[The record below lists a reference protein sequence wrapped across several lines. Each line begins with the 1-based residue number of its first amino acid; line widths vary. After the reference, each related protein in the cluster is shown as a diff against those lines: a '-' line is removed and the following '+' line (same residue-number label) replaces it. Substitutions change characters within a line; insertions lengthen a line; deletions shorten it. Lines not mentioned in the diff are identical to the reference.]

1 MQDAAK
7 KIVIFSLIVMVLLV
21 VVGGVFGGSKKTV
34 QPIQQDQYTVQ
45 VTQSTVAADGLNLQ
59 AVGALVKDAKDA
71 EDLER
76 KINESGINNM
86 DLNLDGNVDY
96 IKVQEYGEGD
106 NRGFSLYTEFEAG
119 EEQEIATIDI
129 AKTGSEEVEVEVH
142 GNEQIYGR
150 NYYHRSHFGIGDMI
164 FMSWLFSSRSPYYS
178 PWGYGHYPGYY
189 SSHRTV
195 SPAAYQQRIGGRASS
210 SGFNSAR
217 SSNISSKATSPNAGK
232 SSGKVKASLK
242 NPTASQKSFQA
253 RSSTAPARTG
263 GFGKRTTASSS
274 RSSPSVRG
282 SSGGRSG
289 GSRGGK

>member
-1 MQDAAK
+1 MNDAAK
-7 KIVIFSLIVMVLLV
+7 KIVLFSLVVLVLLV
-21 VVGGVFGGSKKTV
+21 VVGGVFGGSKKTL
-34 QPIQQDQYTVQ
+34 QPIQRDQYTVQ

-76 KINESGINNM
+76 KINESEINNM

-96 IKVQEYGEGD
+96 IKVYEYGEGD

-164 FMSWLFSSRSPYYS
+164 FMSWLYSSRSPYHS
-178 PWGYGHYPGYY
+178 PWGYQRYPGYY
-189 SSHRTV
+189 SSYRTV

-210 SGFNSAR
+210 SGFNSAQ
-217 SSNISSKATSPNAGK
+217 SSNIASKATSPNAGK

-253 RSSTAPARTG
+253 RSSTTPARSG
-263 GFGKRTTASSS
+263 GFGKRTTASTS

>member
-21 VVGGVFGGSKKTV
+21 VVGGVFGGSKKTF

-76 KINESGINNM
+76 KINESDINNM

-178 PWGYGHYPGYY
+178 PWGYHHYPGYY
-189 SSHRTV
+189 SSYRTV

-210 SGFNSAR
+210 SGFNSAQ
-217 SSNISSKATSPNAGK
+217 SSTIASKATSPNAGK

-242 NPTASQKSFQA
+242 NPTTSQKSFQA
-253 RSSTAPARTG
+253 RSSTRAARSG
-263 GFGKRTTASSS
+263 GFGKRTTTS